1 MLRTALR
8 PASLGLLALA
18 LALATAFAALGN
30 WQLERS
36 RTHAGPGRT
45 EQVVPLAQVLAPS
58 STFTG
63 RADGQ
68 RVAVTGTYRPQD
80 QVLVADRPRGG
91 EPGSWLVAAL
101 AVEAD
106 GGAALLPVLRGW
118 LPEGA
123 APPDPPSGAV
133 ELTGRLQPGEPPR
146 GYAPGQELRALSSAD
161 LVNAWDGPLYTGYL
175 ALEEASAPLSVVPT
189 SAPTGDLDLRNV
201 SYALQWWLFA
211 AFAVLVWVH
220 LVRQRHRDELEDG
233 EGDPAWEDEGMSAE
247 TTDPMPQE
255 ARP

>member
-18 LALATAFAALGN
+18 LALAAAFAALGN

-36 RTHAGPGRT
+36 RTHAEPART
-45 EQVVPLAQVLAPS
+45 EQVVPLVQVLAPS

-63 RADGQ
+63 RANGQ
-68 RVAVTGTYRPQD
+68 RVATSGTYRPQD
-80 QVLVADRPRGG
+80 QLLVADRPLGG
-91 EPGSWLVAAL
+91 EPGSWLVTAL
-101 AVEAD
+101 AVQVD
-106 GGAALLPVLRGW
+106 GGTALLPVLRGW

-123 APPDPPSGAV
+123 APPEPPTGVV

-175 ALEEASAPLSVVPT
+175 ALEEAASPLSVVPT
-189 SAPTGDLDLRNV
+189 SGPAGDLDLRNV

-211 AFAVLVWVH
+211 AFAVLVWAH
-220 LVRQRHRDELEDG
+220 LVRQRHREEIEDSA
-233 EGDPAWEDEGMSAE
+233 EDAAWEDERMSAD
-247 TTDPMPQE
+247 TTDPLPQE